1 MSTPETSRR
10 AVDPAMLS
18 AIPDA
23 VKAAP
28 VAVLA
33 WSWPAGIEVEAAWAA
48 SAGGGLPAGT

>member
-1 MSTPETSRR
+1 
-10 AVDPAMLS
+10 MLS

>member
-23 VKAAP
+23 VKAARW
-28 VAVLA
+28 LC
-33 WSWPAGIEVEAAWAA
+33 WPGPGRPASRSRISMSLGGIGSSEQH
-48 SAGGGLPAGT
+48 S